1 MSLQCGIVGLPNVGK
16 STIFNAL
23 TASAIPAENYPFCTI
38 EPHIG
43 IVTMP
48 DSRLD
53 TLKKIYLPEQTLPA
67 TVEFIDIAGL
77 VKGASKGEGLGN
89 KFLSQIRQVSAIIHV
104 VRCFDDENITHVE
117 GKIDPIHDIE
127 LIETELLL
135 ADLETLNK
143 SELRLHKLSKNDK
156 DALSQY
162 DIVIRLKKHC
172 EEGNLAKN
180 FTANS
185 SEKKF
190 IDSLFLLTQ
199 KPFLY
204 VGNIDEKTL
213 IDNSINPHVDK
224 LIEHAK
230 KASNHIITLCGKIE
244 QEIAAL
250 ENEEKIEFLQEYGL
264 KNPGLHK
271 LIHEGYA
278 MLGLETY
285 FTGGPKEVKA
295 WTINKGSTAPE
306 AAGVI
311 HSDFQKGFIKAEV
324 IKFNDLAR
332 LKSEQKVKEAGLSQ
346 LQGKE
351 YIVQDGDCIFFHFN
365 V

>member
-23 TASAIPAENYPFCTI
+23 TASNIPAENYPFCTI

-43 IVTMP
+43 IVPLP
-48 DSRLD
+48 DSRLNV
-53 TLKKIYLPEQTLPA
+53 LEEIYQPEQTISA

-117 GKIDPIHDIE
+117 GKIDPLNDIE

-135 ADLETLNK
+135 ADLETLEK
-143 SELRLHKLSKNDK
+143 SEKRLFKLAKNNK
-156 DALSQY
+156 NAKFEH
-162 DIVIRLKKHC
+162 DIVLRLKKHC
-172 EEGNLAKN
+172 EDGKLAKD
-180 FTANS
+180 FNS
-185 SEKKF
+185 NSAESQF
-190 IDSLFLLTQ
+190 IKSLFLLTN

-204 VGNIDEKTL
+204 VANVDENTL
-213 IDNSINPHVDK
+213 LNKDQNLYLNK
-224 LIEHAK
+224 LIEYVTK
-230 KASNHIITLCGKIE
+230 KSGRYIKLCGKIE
-244 QEIAAL
+244 QEISVL
-250 ENEEKIEFLQEYGL
+250 DKDERNEFLNEYGL
-264 KNPGLHK
+264 KNPGLNK
-271 LIHEGYA
+271 LIQEGFNL
-278 MLGLETY
+278 LGLQTY

-295 WTINKGSTAPE
+295 WTIKKGSTAPE
-306 AAGVI
+306 AAGAI
-311 HSDFQKGFIKAEV
+311 HSDFEKGFIKAEV
-324 IKFNDLAR
+324 IKFDDLKK
-332 LKSEQKVKEAGLSQ
+332 LMSEKNVKEAGLSQ

-351 YIVQDGDCIFFHFN
+351 YIVEDGDCIYFHFN